1 MTTVS
6 LTSSQMEDRLRA
18 DKIALEGKLRD
29 VFNLRKHANDG
40 LAAVENAERIKA
52 LSAQLRAVKKQ
63 LEKE

>member
-1 MTTVS
+1 
-6 LTSSQMEDRLRA
+6 
-18 DKIALEGKLRD
+18 LEGKLRD